1 MYEEMNKKE
10 QPDAIPNIIQ
20 MILTCP
26 MRLQRD
32 MLRDRMLE
40 SWEWLEVECDCDNLT
55 ICQNHRDMAET
66 LGIDPLDLV
75 GILAEIQEAE

>member
-1 MYEEMNKKE
+1 MDNT
-10 QPDAIPNIIQ
+10 I
-20 MILTCP
+20 
-26 MRLQRD
+26 
-32 MLRDRMLE
+32 RDRMLE

>member
-10 QPDAIPNIIQ
+10 QPDAIPDIIQ

-40 SWEWLEVECDCDNLT
+40 SWEWLSVECDCDNLT
-55 ICQNHRDMAET
+55 ICQNHRDMAEVV
-66 LGIDPLDLV
+66 GIDPLDLV
-75 GILAEIQEAE
+75 GILAEIQEN

>member
-10 QPDAIPNIIQ
+10 QPDAIPDIIQ

-26 MRLQRD
+26 MRLQYDIR
-32 MLRDRMLE
+32 RDRMLE

-55 ICQNHRDMAET
+55 ICQNHRDIAEVV
-66 LGIDPLDLV
+66 GIDPLDLV
-75 GILAEIQEAE
+75 GINW

>member
-1 MYEEMNKKE
+1 TRAGGKSG
-10 QPDAIPNIIQ
+10 QGTIGGD
-20 MILTCP
+20 
-26 MRLQRD
+26 D
-32 MLRDRMLE
+32 MDNTIRDRMLE

-75 GILAEIQEAE
+75 GILAEMQEN

>member
-1 MYEEMNKKE
+1 MDNT
-10 QPDAIPNIIQ
+10 I
-20 MILTCP
+20 
-26 MRLQRD
+26 
-32 MLRDRMLE
+32 RDRMLE

-55 ICQNHRDMAET
+55 ICQNHHDMAET